1 MFVIVKIL
9 ATLAIVVWLLRKKIQ
24 IGHAMLAGS
33 FVLYA
38 ISSPTL
44 GKAFRAIQST
54 VLDLSTWEVV
64 FAMYFVMCLEHL
76 LRTTGII
83 KGFMTSMKPLLRSER
98 VLLAFMPTFLG
109 LLPSLGGAIFS
120 APMVEQASKKYP
132 LSSEKKATINYW
144 FRHVWEYGNP
154 IIPGVLLASQ
164 ITAIPLG
171 MFVANMIGYTLI
183 ALLLGVVVIL
193 TGKGFKSVPAI
204 QSPQSFKLTSNTL
217 LTSYDSV
224 YTQSSSQVTV
234 SQTASSLAEEK
245 GSVRFLLLGLGP
257 IIVNIIL
264 VVFFDLSAAFSMGLV
279 VLGMVILLRFTSLQV
294 ITMLKDSFEKKILWG
309 VLSIMFFQH
318 VLTASGIVQELISF
332 FQGTNV
338 PIVIMLGI
346 SSLIVAL
353 LTGSPQ
359 GAVAVIFPILSA
371 LFPGDLETA
380 TLAYIM
386 AIAGAMLSPAHLC
399 LIVTAEYFKADL
411 FKVLKPVLLLE
422 IIILSYMAG
431 IHQF

>member
-1 MFVIVKIL
+1 MYVIVKIL

-33 FVLYA
+33 LVLYA

-64 FAMYFVMCLEHL
+64 LAMYFVMCLEHL

-83 KGFMTSMKPLLRSER
+83 EGFMTSMKPLLRSDR

-120 APMVEQASKKYP
+120 APMVDQASKKFT
-132 LSSEKKATINYW
+132 LSPEKKATINYW

-164 ITAIPLG
+164 ITSIPLG
-171 MFVANMIGYTLI
+171 TFVANMIGYTLL

-193 TGKGFKSVPAI
+193 TGKGFKPSDA
-204 QSPQSFKLTSNTL
+204 L
-217 LTSYDSV
+217 LASSGSLYFR
-224 YTQSSSQVTV
+224 SSSQVTV
-234 SQTASSLAEEK
+234 SQTASSLAEEQ

-264 VVFFDLSAAFSMGLV
+264 VVTFDLSAALSMGLV
-279 VLGMVILLRFTSLQV
+279 VFGMVVLLRFTKLQL
-294 ITMLKDSFEKKILWG
+294 ITMIKDSFEKKILWG

-318 VLTASGIVQELISF
+318 VLTASGIVQELITF

-338 PIVIMLGI
+338 PIVIMLGV

-371 LFPGDLETA
+371 FFPGNLETA

-411 FKVLKPVLLLE
+411 FKILKPVFLLE
-422 IIILSYMAG
+422 IIILSFMAG
-431 IHQF
+431 IYLL